1 MYQYKPILLP
11 SNSTLTLNILIVY
24 KLYKS
29 IFYHHNKNITTL
41 EVVIMNPFYLFLILS
56 LNLVLGFFIKE
67 NGSDIM
73 FLLFMSNLLSARLF
87 SDEKKKQTLLSKD
100 YYNYIFI
107 HIIYSV
113 ICVTI
118 LSVYFNYWI
127 KIGLFI
133 MLFFIVTNY
142 LKYIKNK

>member
-1 MYQYKPILLP
+1 
-11 SNSTLTLNILIVY
+11 
-24 KLYKS
+24 
-29 IFYHHNKNITTL
+29 
-41 EVVIMNPFYLFLILS
+41 MNPFYLFLILS

>member
-1 MYQYKPILLP
+1 
-11 SNSTLTLNILIVY
+11 
-24 KLYKS
+24 
-29 IFYHHNKNITTL
+29 
-41 EVVIMNPFYLFLILS
+41 MNPFYLFLILS

-127 KIGLFI
+127 KIGLFL
-133 MLFFIVTNY
+133 MLFIIVTTY
-142 LKYIKNK
+142 LKFIKNK

>member
-1 MYQYKPILLP
+1 M
-11 SNSTLTLNILIVY
+11 IVY

-56 LNLVLGFFIKE
+56 LNLFLGFFIKE

-73 FLLFMSNLLSARLF
+73 FHLIMSNLFAAFLF

-118 LSVYFNYWI
+118 LSIYFNYWI
-127 KIGLFI
+127 KIGLFL
-133 MLFFIVTNY
+133 MLFIIVTTY
-142 LKYIKNK
+142 LKFIKNK

>member
-1 MYQYKPILLP
+1 
-11 SNSTLTLNILIVY
+11 
-24 KLYKS
+24 
-29 IFYHHNKNITTL
+29 
-41 EVVIMNPFYLFLILS
+41 MNPFYLFLILS
-56 LNLVLGFFIKE
+56 LNLFLGFFLKE
-67 NGSDIM
+67 NVSDIM
-73 FLLFMSNLLSARLF
+73 FHLFMSNLLAALQF
-87 SDEKKKQTLLSKD
+87 SDEMKKQTLLSKD
-100 YYNYIFI
+100 YYMYIFI

-118 LSVYFNYWI
+118 LSIFFNYWI

>member
-1 MYQYKPILLP
+1 
-11 SNSTLTLNILIVY
+11 
-24 KLYKS
+24 
-29 IFYHHNKNITTL
+29 
-41 EVVIMNPFYLFLILS
+41 MNPFYLFLILS

-73 FLLFMSNLLSARLF
+73 FHLIMSNLFAAFLF
-87 SDEKKKQTLLSKD
+87 SDEKKKQSLLSKD

-118 LSVYFNYWI
+118 LSIYFNYWI